1 MGNTSHNF
9 GGGWTDEKLKCL
21 SSYLG
26 AYGTAL
32 KKQDFHRLYID
43 AFAGSGWIT
52 LGKNVVEDNEQ
63 GNLFST
69 KDSATEPIEGSARIA
84 LKVDPKFSEYIFI
97 EKNPKRY
104 SELENL
110 KVDFP
115 DLKDKINLIK
125 DDANL
130 SIQSICRNYQ
140 WMIEN
145 KRAVLFLDPYGM
157 QVSWETIR
165 IIAETKAIDLW
176 YLFPLGMALNR
187 LLRRDGNIDV
197 RNRGKIDEVLGTS
210 DWYDYFYE
218 IESTRGL
225 FNEPSSKIIKTANK
239 DIISRYFIDRLKTVF
254 TNGGVAKNPR
264 FLYNSRNI
272 PLYLLCFA
280 SGNQKG
286 APIAVKIAEH
296 ILGT

>member
-1 MGNTSHNF
+1 MKNTPHNF
-9 GGGWTDEKLKCL
+9 GGDWTDEKLKCL
-21 SSYLG
+21 SSYLT

-32 KKQDFHRLYID
+32 KKQDFYRLYID
-43 AFAGSGWIT
+43 AFAGNGWIT
-52 LGKNVVEDNEQ
+52 LRKNVAEDNGQ

-69 KDSATEPIEGSARIA
+69 EDPTTKPIEGSARIA
-84 LKVDPKFSEYIFI
+84 LKIDPKFSEYIFI
-97 EKNPKRY
+97 EKDHTRY

-130 SIQSICRNYQ
+130 SIQSICNNYQ
-140 WMIEN
+140 WMSEK

-197 RNRGKIDEVLGTS
+197 PNRRKIDEVLGTS
-210 DWYDYFYE
+210 DWYDYFYGL
-218 IESTRGL
+218 ESTRGL
-225 FNEPSSKIIKTANK
+225 FDNPSSKRIKTANN

-254 TNGGVAKNPR
+254 TDEGVAENPR
-264 FLYNSRNI
+264 FLYNSKNI

-280 SGNQKG
+280 SGNPKG
-286 APIAVKIAEH
+286 APIAVRIAEH
-296 ILGT
+296 ILGK